1 MPPYVQCYSPLDT
14 KYMLT
19 MVIHDVGLTAEL
31 YLPIIAKTVI
41 QIYDLIE
48 YLLIQRHYQVIGGVV
63 GKLRLS

>member
-1 MPPYVQCYSPLDT
+1 
-14 KYMLT
+14 MLT